1 MRNSDR
7 GAAVNGALVPDGA
20 RRKRSPELRKRAV
33 AWKATLQRELEERP
47 ERSAA
52 IALGAG
58 YVIGGGLFS
67 PLTARLVGAGLRI
80 ALRLAL
86 IPLATQSLVK
96 LGQELIAGPR
106 EGDEA
111 ENQRTSAVSSEIP
124 SARHSNQKE
133 TQS

>member
-1 MRNSDR
+1 MRSNER
-7 GAAVNGALVPDGA
+7 GAALNGVLVPDGG
-20 RRKRSPELRKRAV
+20 RRKRSPEIRKRAM

-96 LGQELIAGPR
+96 LGQELIAGPQD
-106 EGDEA
+106 GADA
-111 ENQRTSAVSSEIP
+111 ENQRTSAVPSETR